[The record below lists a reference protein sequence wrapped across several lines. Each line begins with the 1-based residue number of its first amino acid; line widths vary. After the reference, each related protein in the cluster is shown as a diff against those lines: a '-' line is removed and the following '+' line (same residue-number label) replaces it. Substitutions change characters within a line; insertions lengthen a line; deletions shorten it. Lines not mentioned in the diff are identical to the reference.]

1 MCFRNE
7 FFSKVKV
14 SPFLLLFALEF
25 FSFLRRSRKILY
37 IEQHIHKYFNQ
48 EGVNSEKMQLS
59 ENYSSIID
67 RLVSIKREVSFE
79 KT

>member
-1 MCFRNE
+1 MKKN
-7 FFSKVKV
+7 S
-14 SPFLLLFALEF
+14 S
-25 FSFLRRSRKILY
+25 LY